1 MFTNRHDRRSI
12 QRKNLRMMN
21 RQLLENET
29 PREDSEDCPTIE
41 GAHEVLAPIPEEKS
55 WADKRK
61 LYII

>member
-1 MFTNRHDRRSI
+1 MFLNRHEKRSI
-12 QRKNLRMMN
+12 ERKYLRMMN
-21 RQLLENET
+21 RQLLENEA
-29 PREDSEDCPTIE
+29 PHEDSDDCPTIE